1 MGIMKPLI
9 WPVQRTTSLWKLL
22 PQMLCLPDRQGA
34 SGPILSLPFCAIA
47 ADNIADND
55 VPDRM

>member
-1 MGIMKPLI
+1 MKPLI

-55 VPDRM
+55 VSDRM